1 MKLRYLSGLIP
12 LVCVTSCLSSCVT
25 DDVENTAS
33 HGLTMDVSIANS
45 QVSSR
50 TRGSGDDTAS
60 DGTLNE
66 DLLKTLDIYIFNE
79 DGTSRLLYGHYDTVV
94 QGNKVTLDSDPS
106 WRNLF
111 SSSSLYQVYALA
123 NYTGSGLSG
132 INTVADLKALSQ
144 TDDDIYKL
152 YAAGSAAG
160 SSEYT
165 PNKTFLMDGER
176 TWTPSTSIGDEE
188 TVDISLKRAAS
199 KVKVFLNMTSDLSQA
214 YTLQPNAC
222 TWKFVNYTDNTS
234 AIDGGNK
241 VVPEEKT
248 TEMLH
253 SGQFKANETDLIT
266 TYTYSNNWNSQ
277 LVDGVPY
284 ILVNMPVK
292 DNTSGKVLSGNY
304 YRIPLV
310 SANVLKMDRN
320 YIYKVNASIGTL
332 GSSTEQTDKDF
343 GPVNYSV
350 IPWTVDDIDVNA
362 DKINYLT
369 VSPTNVIM
377 QHTTEDTKVHY
388 YSSSDISIKIDEVYY
403 YDKLGKKQAITP
415 GNSISVTPS
424 ADLRNGMVKITSTL
438 PDNKGIRYIKF
449 TISNAEGKSQQVY
462 VKQYPLEYIQFI
474 NGWYSTRTTDGWVDW
489 QRDQTPHSPAKIC
502 NDNNFYAKVY
512 NATTG
517 LVDQIVDVKN
527 SKNNNYTAKD
537 GNAFSNLVNR
547 CMYVIQVTSTS
558 NTYTISH
565 PKMDNNGLSQDN
577 VVSPAFM
584 IASQLGAVTTFGN
597 NGNAAAIH
605 CQTYREVDTSG
616 KKYDGWRLPTLNE
629 LNIIKEYQTGTNT
642 VMSIVLGGRN
652 YFAADGLPHQI
663 YPQGDN
669 ANFVRCVRD
678 LTPEEIGALD
688 ADKK

>member
-1 MKLRYLSGLIP
+1 MMKLRYLSGVILSAG
-12 LVCVTSCLSSCVT
+12 LTAFLSSCMT
-25 DDVENTAS
+25 DDVETAVG
-33 HGLTMDVSIANS
+33 HGLTMEVSIANT
-45 QVSSR
+45 QVSSS
-50 TRGSGDDTAS
+50 TRAADGTAS

-66 DLLKTLDIYIFNE
+66 DQLKTLDVYIFNQ
-79 DGTSRLLYGHYDTVV
+79 DGTSRLFYGHYDTVV
-94 QGNKVTLDSDPS
+94 PGNKVTLDSDPS

-160 SSEYT
+160 SSEYSSD
-165 PNKTFLMDGER
+165 KTFLMDGEAD
-176 TWTPSTSIGDEE
+176 WIPSTPVSEDE
-188 TVDISLKRAAS
+188 TVNISLKRAAAKI
-199 KVKVFLNMTSDLSQA
+199 KVSVSLTPDMLQA
-214 YTLQPNAC
+214 YSLQSNAC
-222 TWKFVNYTDNTS
+222 TWKFVNYTDNTA

-248 TEMLH
+248 TGTLW
-253 SGQFKANETDLIT
+253 SGQFAADGTGSIT
-266 TYTYSNNWNSQ
+266 TYTYADDWSSQ
-277 LVDGVPY
+277 SSDHVPSL
-284 ILVNMPVK
+284 LVNLPVTDK
-292 DNTSGKVLSGNY
+292 TSGKAYDGNY
-304 YRIPLV
+304 YRIPLQPV
-310 SANVLKMDRN
+310 KVTKIDRN

-403 YDKLGKKQAITP
+403 YDKLGKKQAISP

-424 ADLRNGMVKITSTL
+424 ADLRKGIVKIASTL

-489 QRDQTPHSPAKIC
+489 QRDRTPHSPAKIC
-502 NDNNFYAKVY
+502 KDNNFDAKMY
-512 NATTG
+512 NVAEG
-517 LVDQIVDVKN
+517 LVAPIVDVKE
-527 SKNNNYTAKD
+527 KKHNYTAKV
-537 GNAFSNLVNR
+537 GNAYGNLDNR
-547 CMYVIQVTSTS
+547 CMYVIEVTSTS
-558 NTYTISH
+558 DTYTISH
-565 PKMDNNGLSQDN
+565 PKIDDYGLSQDN

-584 IASQLGAVTTFGN
+584 IASQLGAVKTFGN

-605 CQTYREVDTSG
+605 CRTYREVDTSG

-629 LNIIKEYQTGTNT
+629 LNIIKKYQTGTNT
-642 VMSIVLGGRN
+642 VMSIVLGGKN
-652 YFAADGLPHQI
+652 YFAADGLPHLI

-669 ANFVRCVRD
+669 GNYVRCVRD

>member
-1 MKLRYLSGLIP
+1 MMKLRYLSGVILSAG
-12 LVCVTSCLSSCVT
+12 LTAFLSSCMT
-25 DDVENTAS
+25 DDVETAVG
-33 HGLTMDVSIANS
+33 HGLTMEVSIANT
-45 QVSSR
+45 QVSSS
-50 TRGSGDDTAS
+50 TRAADGTAS

-66 DLLKTLDIYIFNE
+66 DQLKTLDVYIFNQ
-79 DGTSRLLYGHYDTVV
+79 DGTSRLFYGHYDAVTP
-94 QGNKVTLDSDPS
+94 GNKVTLDSDPS

-152 YAAGSAAG
+152 YAAGSAVG

-266 TYTYSNNWNSQ
+266 TYTYSNNWDSQ

-377 QHTTEDTKVHY
+377 QNTTEDTKVHY

-403 YDKLGKKQAITP
+403 YDKLGKKQAISP

-424 ADLRNGMVKITSTL
+424 ADLRNGMVKIASTL
-438 PDNKGIRYIKF
+438 PVNKGIRYIKF

-474 NGWYSTRTTDGWVDW
+474 NGWYSTRTTAGWVDW
-489 QRDQTPHSPAKIC
+489 QRDQTPHWPEKTC
-502 NDNNFYAKVY
+502 NDSHFEAKVY
-512 NATTG
+512 DNGIYPITESSSWG
-517 LVDQIVDVKN
+517 G
-527 SKNNNYTAKD
+527 YTAQKGWWY
-537 GNAFSNLVNR
+537 GNLDNR
-547 CMYVIQVTSTS
+547 CMYVIEVTSTS

-565 PKMDNNGLSQDN
+565 PKIDDNGLSQDN

-597 NGNAAAIH
+597 NGNKAAIH
-605 CQTYREVDTSG
+605 CRTYREVDTSG

-652 YFAADGLPHQI
+652 YFAADGQAHLI

-669 ANFVRCVRD
+669 GNFVRCVRD

>member
-94 QGNKVTLDSDPS
+94 PGNKVTLDSDPS

-176 TWTPSTSIGDEE
+176 TWTPSTSIVDEE

-377 QHTTEDTKVHY
+377 KNTTEDTKVHY

-403 YDKLGKKQAITP
+403 YDKLGKKQAISP

-424 ADLRNGMVKITSTL
+424 ADLKKGTVTIKSDL

-489 QRDQTPHSPAKIC
+489 QRDQTPHSPAKTC
-502 NDNNFYAKVY
+502 NDYNFYAKVY
-512 NATTG
+512 DNGIYPITESSSWG
-517 LVDQIVDVKN
+517 G
-527 SKNNNYTAKD
+527 YTAQKGRWY
-537 GNAFSNLVNR
+537 GNLDNR
-547 CMYVIQVTSTS
+547 CMYVIEITSTS

-565 PKMDNNGLSQDN
+565 PKIDDNGLSQDN

-597 NGNAAAIH
+597 GNAAAIH
-605 CQTYREVDTSG
+605 CRTYREVDTSG

-642 VMSIVLGGRN
+642 VMSIVLGGQN
-652 YFAADGLPHQI
+652 YFAADGQAHLI
-663 YPQGDN
+663 YPQGGN
-669 ANFVRCVRD
+669 GNYVRCVRD